1 MALLTEADCRRIEE
15 GIARI
20 EKRSA
25 AEFVVAVLPRSA
37 NYSKWRALIAGT
49 WAIAAAIAYFQF
61 VPWGGEVW
69 GLLLELPVGAVVWAV
84 LGYPSIRRHLMP
96 AHEAERAVHGAAFRL
111 FAERGVHRTR
121 DRTGMLL
128 YISELE
134 RRAVLLGDSGIHERV
149 GDEGWPRHI
158 AHLVSRIR
166 EGRTTDGVLEVLEA
180 LETSLAAK
188 LPVGAGDVDEL
199 SNRVIQ
205 EP

>member
-1 MALLTEADCRRIEE
+1 MALLNDVDRKRIEDA
-15 GIARI
+15 IARI

-25 AEFVVAVLPRSA
+25 AEFVVAVLPRSGT
-37 NYSKWRALIAGT
+37 YSRWRALISGV
-49 WAIAAAIAYFQF
+49 WSIAAAIAYFQF

-69 GLLLELPVGAVVWAV
+69 GLLLELPVGALVWAV
-84 LGYPSIRRHLMP
+84 LGFPSIRRHLMP
-96 AHEAERAVHGAAFRL
+96 VHEAEEAVHGAAFRM
-111 FAERGVHRTR
+111 FAARGVHRTR
-121 DRTGMLL
+121 DRTGILL

-134 RRAVLLGDSGIHERV
+134 RMAVLLGDSGIHERV
-149 GDEGWPRHI
+149 GDDGWPQHI

-166 EGRTTDGVLEVLEA
+166 EGRTADGVIEVLEA

-188 LPVGAGDVDEL
+188 LPVAADDIDEL